1 MERIGN
7 VVKLDKRLTKEREN
21 TVSVTKVGANSL
33 TFQGKYEK

>member
-21 TVSVTKVGANSL
+21 TVSVTKVGANNI
-33 TFQGKYEK
+33 TFQGNYEK